1 MNIEEL
7 QKFTIEGLKAAL
19 PEKKISHQ
27 ETSKG
32 NINQT
37 IEDDKY
43 RIDAFY
49 EFGKSSID
57 DKTGVDLKYTVT
69 GASGEKFEE
78 SISIFT
84 NYMEYD
90 IKGAIEEFSKLD
102 LPLIEYYFEIEK
114 DENEIKYLE
123 SVFYNPYKKP
133 AQVQGWKIIIARK
146 KETIDNDMKYV
157 KPEEAQD
164 IFQVLH
170 QGINNQLFNK
180 PEKYFIKSWLTRVGL
195 EGMWADCRVNNQDWE
210 VGKDLLFN
218 YGQSWDI
225 GKKRVSIKQ
234 NILLIPSSLDDM
246 ENGHE
251 IYRQIK
257 EHADKVIGEQQKTKK
272 KKSWKFWK

>member
-123 SVFYNPYKKP
+123 SVFYNPYEKP